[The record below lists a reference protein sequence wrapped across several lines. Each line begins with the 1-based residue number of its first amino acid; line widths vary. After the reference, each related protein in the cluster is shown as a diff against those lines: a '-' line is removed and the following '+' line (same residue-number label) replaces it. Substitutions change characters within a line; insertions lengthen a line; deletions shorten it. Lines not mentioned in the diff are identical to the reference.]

1 MEGYIF
7 LSMKTELMIDG
18 CDSMVL
24 SMLLME
30 VRPESTCRLNQV
42 IMALNSREDELAASR
57 EAI

>member
-7 LSMKTELMIDG
+7 LSAKTELMIDG
-18 CDSMVL
+18 RDSTVL
-24 SMLLME
+24 PMLLME
-30 VRPESTCRLNQV
+30 VRPRSTCRLNQV